1 MAGLSVFIVLVLVL
15 VLERRYALLFRAFL
29 RTMDPPTLHFVPAEP
44 TLEDD
49 DEDEYED
56 DFDYSN
62 NPTADSAA
70 FTTLPD
76 RRN

>member
-1 MAGLSVFIVLVLVL
+1 MAGLSVFIVLVVVVLVL

-49 DEDEYED
+49 DED